1 MWLVSISFLFF
12 FFLRIRRPPRSTRTD
27 TRFPYTTLFR
37 SHQRAA
43 QGGTR
48 QRAVRAPLDETL
60 GKVEHQDGL
69 LGHRGEL
76 RHQALEARYQQRRRD
91 YGGNQE
97 KADRGEEADEAFQ
110 QEENNQRHRA
120 ISRSEA
126 HTSELQSLMRSSYAV
141 FCLKH

>member
-1 MWLVSISFLFF
+1 MRISDWSSDVCSSDL
-12 FFLRIRRPPRSTRTD
+12 
-27 TRFPYTTLFR
+27 
-37 SHQRAA
+37 RAA

-110 QEENNQRHRA
+110 QEENNPRHRA
-120 ISRSEA
+120 ISAARPLPGQLNLGDRKS
-126 HTSELQSLMRSSYAV
+126 AV
-141 FCLKH
+141 KGTGG